1 MTPEE
6 YEAEVSRLRHEAE
19 TRKQGERFMP
29 QQFQV
34 NKYIRMALS
43 FLIGVLGV
51 AIFFA
56 DSIDWT
62 KLGLSPERAGGIVAV
77 IGALKFFYN
86 SFAPSS
92 MKATI
97 PTGNTVITQKATKLT
112 WGDIIAQLLTAA
124 VMIAGVFVFAVI
136 WAGNGEMK

>member
-6 YEAEVSRLRHEAE
+6 YEAEVSHLRHEAE

-43 FLIGVLGV
+43 FAVWALGV
-51 AIFFA
+51 SVFFA

-62 KLGLSPERAGGIVAV
+62 KLGLSPERAGGVVAV

-97 PTGNTVITQKATKLT
+97 PTGKTVITQKATT
-112 WGDIIAQLLTAA
+112 
-124 VMIAGVFVFAVI
+124 
-136 WAGNGEMK
+136 

>member
-34 NKYIRMALS
+34 NKYIRMVLS

-56 DSIDWT
+56 DS
-62 KLGLSPERAGGIVAV
+62 IVAV

-97 PTGNTVITQKATKLT
+97 PTGNTVITQKATS
-112 WGDIIAQLLTAA
+112 
-124 VMIAGVFVFAVI
+124 
-136 WAGNGEMK
+136 

>member
-6 YEAEVSRLRHEAE
+6 YEAEVSRLRQKAEA
-19 TRKQGERFMP
+19 RKQGERFMP

-34 NKYIRMALS
+34 NKYIRMVLS
-43 FLIGVLGV
+43 FLVGVLGV

-86 SFAPSS
+86 SFAPGS
-92 MKATI
+92 MKATV
-97 PTGNTVITQKATKLT
+97 PTGNTVITQKATS
-112 WGDIIAQLLTAA
+112 
-124 VMIAGVFVFAVI
+124 
-136 WAGNGEMK
+136 

>member
-1 MTPEE
+1 MIPDE
-6 YEAEVSRLRHEAE
+6 YEADLHRIRARGEAKKE
-19 TRKQGERFMP
+19 QIMP

-34 NKYIRMALS
+34 NKYIRMVLS
-43 FLIGVLGV
+43 FLVGVLGV

-92 MKATI
+92 MKATV
-97 PTGNTVITQKATKLT
+97 PTGGTVITQKATT
-112 WGDIIAQLLTAA
+112 
-124 VMIAGVFVFAVI
+124 
-136 WAGNGEMK
+136 

>member
-1 MTPEE
+1 MIPDE
-6 YEAEVSRLRHEAE
+6 YEADLHRIRARGEAKKE
-19 TRKQGERFMP
+19 QIMP

-34 NKYIRMALS
+34 NKYIRMVLS
-43 FLIGVLGV
+43 FLVGVLGV

-97 PTGNTVITQKATKLT
+97 PTGNTVITQKATT
-112 WGDIIAQLLTAA
+112 
-124 VMIAGVFVFAVI
+124 
-136 WAGNGEMK
+136 

>member
-1 MTPEE
+1 MGASMTPEE
-6 YEAEVSRLRHEAE
+6 YETEVIRLRQEAEV
-19 TRKQGERFMP
+19 RKQGEKFMP

-34 NKYIRMALS
+34 NKYIRMVLS
-43 FLIGVLGV
+43 FLVGLLGV

-56 DSIDWT
+56 DSIDWA

-92 MKATI
+92 MKATV
-97 PTGNTVITQKATKLT
+97 PTGGTVITQKATS
-112 WGDIIAQLLTAA
+112 
-124 VMIAGVFVFAVI
+124 
-136 WAGNGEMK
+136 

>member
-1 MTPEE
+1 MIPDE
-6 YEAEVSRLRHEAE
+6 YEADLHRIRAKGEAKKE
-19 TRKQGERFMP
+19 QIMP

-34 NKYIRMALS
+34 NKYIRMVLS
-43 FLIGVLGV
+43 FLVGVLGV

-92 MKATI
+92 MKATV
-97 PTGNTVITQKATKLT
+97 PTGNTVITQKATT
-112 WGDIIAQLLTAA
+112 
-124 VMIAGVFVFAVI
+124 
-136 WAGNGEMK
+136 

>member
-1 MTPEE
+1 MIPDE
-6 YEAEVSRLRHEAE
+6 YEADLHRIRAKGEAKKE
-19 TRKQGERFMP
+19 QIMP
-29 QQFQV
+29 QQFQI

-77 IGALKFFYN
+77 IGAL
-86 SFAPSS
+86 S
-92 MKATI
+92 
-97 PTGNTVITQKATKLT
+97 
-112 WGDIIAQLLTAA
+112 IIASLLAR
-124 VMIAGVFVFAVI
+124 
-136 WAGNGEMK
+136 

>member
-1 MTPEE
+1 MIPDE
-6 YEAEVSRLRHEAE
+6 YEADLHRIRAKGEAKKE
-19 TRKQGERFMP
+19 QIMP

-34 NKYIRMALS
+34 NKYIRMVLS
-43 FLIGVLGV
+43 FLVGVLGV

-77 IGALKFFYN
+77 IGAMKFFYN

-92 MKATI
+92 MKATV
-97 PTGNTVITQKATKLT
+97 PTGNTVITQKATT
-112 WGDIIAQLLTAA
+112 
-124 VMIAGVFVFAVI
+124 
-136 WAGNGEMK
+136 